1 MSCKAMI
8 EPGSLGPLWKIPVTI
23 ICTDWIKKKRSEN
36 SRSKKNRKTY
46 KEGCGEV
53 LSESAAQVHLD

>member
-8 EPGSLGPLWKIPVTI
+8 GPGSLSPLWKIPVTI
-23 ICTDWIKKKRSEN
+23 ICTDWIKKKGVKTVEV
-36 SRSKKNRKTY
+36 RKIGRHTRR
-46 KEGCGEV
+46 GEV